1 MTKISRRTIL
11 GGMIAAPAM
20 AAMPRIGRTA
30 EARTLKISH
39 QFPAGSVDSGDF
51 RDRLT
56 RKFAAEVEKRTN
68 GELKFEIYP
77 DSSLMKTIPQF
88 SALRKGALDMSLYPL
103 AYAGG
108 EVPEVNIGLMP
119 CLVTTYQQGMNWK
132 KMPIGKSLTDSVE
145 SKGVKLVSWIWQA
158 GGVVSRSKAVVEPDD
173 VKGLKIRGGSR
184 EMDLML
190 GAAGGIISSV
200 ASNEIYPSMQTGS
213 LDAAVTSST
222 SLISF
227 RLDEIAKNVTT
238 GRNGSF
244 WFMLEPL
251 LISKQIFD
259 SLTPAQQQIVL
270 SVGEELESFALTSSK
285 ADDDALAGVYTKAGA
300 KVSEFSQPALEKWQ
314 AIAKATAWKDFAG
327 RSDECATMLKQAEAV
342 AA

>member
-1 MTKISRRTIL
+1 
-11 GGMIAAPAM
+11 
-20 AAMPRIGRTA
+20 
-30 EARTLKISH
+30 
-39 QFPAGSVDSGDF
+39 
-51 RDRLT
+51 
-56 RKFAAEVEKRTN
+56 
-68 GELKFEIYP
+68 
-77 DSSLMKTIPQF
+77 
-88 SALRKGALDMSLYPL
+88 
-103 AYAGG
+103 
-108 EVPEVNIGLMP
+108 
-119 CLVTTYQQGMNWK
+119 
-132 KMPIGKSLTDSVE
+132 
-145 SKGVKLVSWIWQA
+145 
-158 GGVVSRSKAVVEPDD
+158 
-173 VKGLKIRGGSR
+173 
-184 EMDLML
+184 MDLML